1 LLACGKEL
9 PPAPPPPEVSVVT
22 VAPRSVD
29 ETIEFMGEVEAWRS
43 VQVRAQVAGV
53 IVNRPFQEGAQV
65 RVGDVL
71 YRIDRTTYEADWRSA
86 KAGLADAEAQVANAQ
101 TNADRLHA
109 LVADNA
115 VSREE
120 VDNADAQLKQARAAV
135 ENMQAAVDRARKN
148 LDDTVVRAEIAGRVG
163 RAVLDVGT
171 RVTGPGDVLTT
182 IDVVDPIY
190 VSFRPAAQ
198 QQLRWRRDPRAN
210 RALQPG
216 GAASVQAFFPDGT
229 PFPVA
234 GQIGFVDP
242 VVDRLTGTQ
251 QFRAQFANQDRLLLP
266 GQFVRVRLRGLVRDS
281 AIVVPERAVLQ
292 QMGREVVYLVGKGD
306 TVAAQQ
312 VSATDWS
319 GGQSLIERGLAGG
332 DRVVV
337 DGVQKAS
344 PGRIV
349 RPVALSDSAA
359 TALSDSTATA
369 KVAAGPADTSVR
381 EATR

>member
-1 LLACGKEL
+1 ME
-9 PPAPPPPEVSVVT
+9 
-22 VAPRSVD
+22 
-29 ETIEFMGEVEAWRS
+29 
-43 VQVRAQVAGV
+43 
-53 IVNRPFQEGAQV
+53 
-65 RVGDVL
+65 
-71 YRIDRTTYEADWRSA
+71 
-86 KAGLADAEAQVANAQ
+86 NA
-101 TNADRLHA
+101 
-109 LVADNA
+109 
-115 VSREE
+115 
-120 VDNADAQLKQARAAV
+120 
-135 ENMQAAVDRARKN
+135 QAAVDRARKN

-171 RVTGPGDVLTT
+171 RVTGPGDVLTA

-190 VSFRPAAQ
+190 VSFRPSAQ
-198 QQLRWRRDPRAN
+198 QQLRWRRDPRSN

-216 GAASVQAFFPDGT
+216 GPASVQALFPDGT

-242 VVDRLTGTQ
+242 VVDPQTGTQ

-266 GQFVRVRLRGLVRDS
+266 GQFVRVRVRGLVRDS

-306 TVAAQQ
+306 TVAARQ

-319 GGQSLIERGLAGG
+319 GGQSLIEQGLTAG

-337 DGVQKAS
+337 DGVQKAA

-349 RPVALSDSAA
+349 RAVALSDSAVA
-359 TALSDSTATA
+359 SDSTATA
-369 KVAAGPADTSVR
+369 KVAAGPGDPSER
-381 EATR
+381 ETTR